1 LLGDGEAHGED
12 AIGVVGVDL
21 GGVEAVAE
29 EQLAAE
35 TSLGAFGSDDVDTV
49 LALPGALGAPRE
61 QVGFVG
67 VFERGRVY
75 SGPPHPGSGGG
86 AGCF

>member
-49 LALPGALGAPRE
+49 LALPGALGAHRE
-61 QVGFVG
+61 HVAFDGEVD
-67 VFERGRVY
+67 RGRVY
-75 SGPPHPGSGGG
+75 SGLPEPGSGGG
-86 AGCF
+86 AGCV